1 MGKIKNL
8 LRNKW
13 VGFTLAALLYTL
25 WFVVWT
31 GNLWLL
37 LGLPVIFDLY
47 ITKFFYRYVWSHNVK
62 MCQRSK
68 TYRTVYEWVNAI
80 IFATVV
86 ATLVHLFIFQMY
98 VIPTSSMERTLLIGD
113 YLYVSKVAYGPQM
126 PNTPL
131 SFPFVHHTMPFSQTK
146 KSFSEA
152 IKWPYHRLKGLK
164 PIRRNDVVVFNF
176 PAGDTVLLENQNV
189 TYYDTLRSFE
199 ESFGKE
205 EGRKRLNEKY
215 TVISRPVDKRENYI
229 KRCVGLPG
237 DSLEVRNG
245 KVWVNGEPQEAIPG
259 LQYNYVVQTSAPFT
273 QYAIDNLGIREY
285 SGYGSGYYM
294 NLTDE
299 LAEKVRGLSNVIS
312 VNRYIYTPNDEVFPQ
327 WGAPRWSQDNY
338 GPIWIPKKGDTVQLT
353 AENLPLFRRII
364 EAYEGHTLEERDGRI
379 VIDGKEATEYTFAM
393 NYYWMMGDNRHNSA
407 DSRFWGFV
415 PEDPHRGQGVVRM
428 AVARCGKEFPREHP
442 LGTALQK
449 GSVDVAGDSYRTV
462 AAPAEAACRERSSKF
477 LSWIYPVRT
486 EEEIRERLDA
496 LRKRYYDAT
505 HHCYAWRL
513 GPRGEAFRANDDGEP
528 SGTAGKPILGQLL
541 SNDITD
547 CLVVVVRYFGGTKLG
562 VPGLIAAYRESAAE
576 AIAAAEIVE
585 LTVDRTVRVD
595 FPYVVMNAIMR
606 VVKEQQPRIEEQT
619 FDNLCTMRL
628 AIRESRAAGLI
639 EKLRK
644 AGGSVRDEAE

>member
-353 AENLPLFRRII
+353 AENPPHHRGLRRAHARRARRTHRDRRQRGDGVHLRD
-364 EAYEGHTLEERDGRI
+364 ELLLDDGRQPPQL
-379 VIDGKEATEYTFAM
+379 GRLAFLGLRAR
-393 NYYWMMGDNRHNSA
+393 G
-407 DSRFWGFV
+407 
-415 PEDPHRGQGVVRM
+415 PHRGQGVVRM

-595 FPYVVMNAIMR
+595 FPYVAMNAIMR

>member
-86 ATLVHLFIFQMY
+86 ASLVHIFIFQMY

-146 KSFSEA
+146 KSFSEC
-152 IKWPYHRLKGLK
+152 IRWPYHRLKGLRS
-164 PIRRNDVVVFNF
+164 IERNDVVVFNF

-229 KRCVGLPG
+229 KRCVAIAG
-237 DSLEVRNG
+237 DSLKIVGGEVY
-245 KVWVNGEPQEAIPG
+245 VNDEPQAPVAG
-259 LQYNYVVQTSAPFT
+259 KQYMYTVMTSSPLSK
-273 QYAIDNLGIREY
+273 YAIDKLGITEW
-285 SGYGSGYYM
+285 SGGNGSNYYM
-294 NLTDE
+294 LLDDERAEELRRMGNVLAVERFIYEEPNREVYPHDLT
-299 LAEKVRGLSNVIS
+299 LGWN
-312 VNRYIYTPNDEVFPQ
+312 
-327 WGAPRWSQDNY
+327 QDNY

-353 AENLPLFRRII
+353 EENLPLFRRII

-415 PEDPHRGQGVVRM
+415 PEDHIV
-428 AVARCGKEFPREHP
+428 GKASF
-442 LGTALQK
+442 
-449 GSVDVAGDSYRTV
+449 VW
-462 AAPAEAACRERSSKF
+462 
-477 LSWIYPVRT
+477 LS
-486 EEEIRERLDA
+486 LDA
-496 LRKRYYDAT
+496 NKSFPANIR
-505 HHCYAWRL
+505 WNRL
-513 GPRGEAFRANDDGEP
+513 F
-528 SGTAGKPILGQLL
+528 TK
-541 SNDITD
+541 
-547 CLVVVVRYFGGTKLG
+547 VR
-562 VPGLIAAYRESAAE
+562 
-576 AIAAAEIVE
+576 
-585 LTVDRTVRVD
+585 
-595 FPYVVMNAIMR
+595 
-606 VVKEQQPRIEEQT
+606 
-619 FDNLCTMRL
+619 
-628 AIRESRAAGLI
+628 
-639 EKLRK
+639 
-644 AGGSVRDEAE
+644 